1 MARSQEV
8 LTCPTNTWTELTNS
22 DTASVTFQ
30 VLDGAVEVHATVGA
44 VPPAAT
50 SRGFMYVNNGSGARE
65 GEIGVLTASYAPGA
79 NRVYARGLSGRA
91 AAVLV
96 SHG

>member
-50 SRGFMYVNNGSGARE
+50 DRGFMYVNNGVGHRE
-65 GEIGVLTASYAPGA
+65 GEIDTLLTSYAPGST
-79 NRVYARGLSGRA
+79 RLYARGISGRSA
-91 AAVLV
+91 VVLV
-96 SHG
+96 SHA